1 LRGQQS
7 ELIWEGAGQDGEA
20 AVHDGADD
28 ALQLRAALRVR
39 PAQGLLPQV
48 CRLVQ
53 GQERQG
59 TRRQPGRIPH
69 LPGRIREVSSRF
81 WVVSL
86 IKRPD

>member
-1 LRGQQS
+1 LRGRQS

-59 TRRQPGRIPH
+59 TRPNPAS
-69 LPGRIREVSSRF
+69 P
-81 WVVSL
+81 
-86 IKRPD
+86 RPDPGSFVAIFGSFAD